1 VVVADSDRETDDDSV
16 VPGSLGMSSDD
27 NEFLRL
33 KIEPTIVLPSF
44 PLPLLDI
51 SLPLRLLV
59 LLLTLL
65 SLLLVE
71 TALECLGK

>member
-1 VVVADSDRETDDDSV
+1 
-16 VPGSLGMSSDD
+16 MSRDD

-65 SLLLVE
+65 PLLLVE
-71 TALECLGK
+71 TALECLCK